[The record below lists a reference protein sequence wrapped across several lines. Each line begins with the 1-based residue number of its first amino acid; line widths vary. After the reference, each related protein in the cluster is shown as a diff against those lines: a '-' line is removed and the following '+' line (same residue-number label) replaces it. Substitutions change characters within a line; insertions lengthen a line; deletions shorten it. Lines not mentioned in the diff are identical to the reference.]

1 MLATIAF
8 VFQFL
13 LTDYNYSKYIVVAI
27 TYLIALLPFS
37 KDYMESLIEERKK
50 ERFVN
55 NKIREI
61 RDYLQNFFS
70 FTIQRPII
78 DEYKNDEDVYKHVI
92 IHNFSDTDSITIYSI
107 LLCFYCYLWE
117 KTGSPELF
125 SRIQKYADSIG
136 ISFAELT
143 ENVIRFLNFYS
154 AFVVEIRVYKSL
166 SEIINLQR
174 TESEYLNLL
183 RDFSER
189 YLKNL
194 AFFEI
199 RDKLQQSENLR
210 QTLVRLINDGELS
223 NWGITKETLER
234 LEKDLRKESPYSK
247 TFLIIGN
254 KLPKDLKVYLE
265 NQPGLTGWAP
275 RMRNAP
281 VEGRFSGYIIK
292 PKEQFID
299 AKDMVDKIK
308 EFANESDEMLVFV
321 IPLDFL
327 NSEKYIYPANQ
338 SFKSENIRKSFE
350 AINWFKVGYEFS
362 DADLWSIITRS
373 KITSEEL
380 LSIIPFN
387 IFCEGITQSEQE
399 FFIRHYNVV
408 KNRLGIKKLT
418 DWRDVAPEIIV
429 EHLLNLGKPDYN
441 KYELK
446 HIVSK
451 YDNDLD
457 LAIRKRLLDLA
468 NQIVVNSRELA
479 TSLRFYV

>member
-1 MLATIAF
+1 MAIA
-8 VFQFL
+8 
-13 LTDYNYSKYIVVAI
+13 
-27 TYLIALLPFS
+27 YLIALLPFS
-37 KDYMESLIEERKK
+37 KDYVESLIEERKK

-55 NKIREI
+55 DKIREI

-78 DEYKNDEDVYKHVI
+78 EEYQTDEDIYKHVI
-92 IHNFSDTDSITIYSI
+92 IRNFSDTDGITIYSI

-125 SRIQKYADSIG
+125 SRMQKYAESIG
-136 ISFAELT
+136 MSFAELT

-154 AFVVEIRVYKSL
+154 AFLVERRVYKSL
-166 SEIINLQR
+166 SEIINLQK
-174 TESEYLNLL
+174 TEPEYLNLL

-210 QTLVRLINDGELS
+210 QTLVRLIKDGELS

-234 LEKDLRKESPYSK
+234 LEKDLRKESSYSK

-254 KLPKDLKVYLE
+254 KLPKDLKRYLGS
-265 NQPGLTGWAP
+265 QPGLTGWAP
-275 RMRNAP
+275 KIRNAP
-281 VEGRFSGYIIK
+281 VEGRFSVYIVK
-292 PKEQFID
+292 PKEQFIN
-299 AKDMVDKIK
+299 AKDVVDKIK
-308 EFANESDEMLVFV
+308 EFASESDEMLVFV
-321 IPLDFL
+321 VPLDFL
-327 NSEKYIYPANQ
+327 NSEKYVYPANQ

-399 FFIRHYNVV
+399 FFIKYYNEI

-418 DWRDVAPEIIV
+418 DWKDVAPEIIV
-429 EHLLNLGKPDYN
+429 EHLLSSGKPDYN
-441 KYELK
+441 KYELE

-451 YDNDLD
+451 YDDD
-457 LAIRKRLLDLA
+457 FDMAIRKRLLNLA
-468 NQIVVNSRELA
+468 NQIVINSRELA
-479 TSLRFYV
+479 ASLRFYI